1 MYRVGG
7 YEKVVGDGLG
17 SHAWVDKTRAGA
29 AQLVR
34 TAASATATPTSAM
47 EYLHEDHLGSLAAAT
62 DATGA
67 SLLSLAHD
75 PYGMRRGSDWTAAL
89 PAAEMGH
96 FNNQGPT
103 HVISDTAKWLKI
115 WQ

>member
-1 MYRVGG
+1 M
-7 YEKVVGDGLG
+7 VGDGLG